1 MGTYNA
7 FLMQNILLYNEF
19 EDFVALHFLNKIP
32 PN

>member
-1 MGTYNA
+1 MGTYNV
-7 FLMQNILLYNEF
+7 QNILLYNEF